1 MAARAADEV
10 EIKIALSDQKSFVRR
25 LKSAGFVLQ
34 TPRTLESNIL
44 YDFPDGRLR
53 KRGELIRVRQYG
65 RVWTVTFKGP
75 GKTGRHKRRE
85 EIESK
90 VEDGRALELMLIR
103 LGMSRSFA
111 YEKYRSEW
119 TDGRGQVVVDETPIG
134 TFAEIEGPAKWIDRT
149 AVRLGISRDQY
160 ITGSYA
166 ELFAVWKRR
175 TRSAAAEMTFAAVK
189 PLKQRH

>member
-1 MAARAADEV
+1 MAARAAEEI
-10 EIKIALSDQKSFVRR
+10 EIKIALSDGRIFVRL
-25 LKSAGFVLQ
+25 LKSAGFALE

-53 KRGELIRVRQYG
+53 KRGELVRVRQYG
-65 RVWTVTFKGP
+65 REWTVTFKGP

-90 VEDGRALELMLIR
+90 VDDGRALEFMLIR

-149 AVRLGISRDQY
+149 ALELGISRDQY

-166 ELFAVWKRR
+166 ELFDAWRRR
-175 TRSAAAEMTFAAVK
+175 TRNTVREMTFAAVK
-189 PLKQRH
+189 PLKQRR